1 MHNKIPD
8 AQWGAWLLTATVGPL
23 LSIVGQNGWL
33 TVSVAAVV
41 CAVLCFCVLSGK
53 QVELPCWL
61 CMLEL
66 GWLTV
71 FLAGIARL
79 SGACW
84 DAADT
89 FPVIPIVLLLLAAL
103 ASQNGA
109 AHAARSGATLVWV
122 ILPVLGVV
130 ALAGTADVD
139 LSWVRRDMEVPDGM
153 LISLLL
159 IPCLGIFLPR
169 DSSKRALW
177 ITPILGLIAVTGSVL
192 MDATVGQEVAIN
204 TVNSFYEFSKGVS
217 LFGVAER
224 FEAVVACVLTAGWF
238 SLCVLVLS
246 AVYHLTEKIF
256 RPGAKWSVWLIAS
269 VSAGLVCSLTNADRW
284 MAIGTLI
291 FWGFLP
297 VAAQGLGVQKKIEKK

>member
-1 MHNKIPD
+1 MHNEIPGT
-8 AQWGAWLLTATVGPL
+8 QLGAWLLAATVGPIM
-23 LSIVGQNGWL
+23 SIIGRNGWL
-33 TVSVAAVV
+33 TVLVAAVV

-71 FLAGIARL
+71 FLAGIARIG
-79 SGACW
+79 GACW
-84 DAADT
+84 DVADT

-109 AHAARSGATLVWV
+109 AHAARSGATLVWL

-130 ALAGTADVD
+130 ALAGMADVD
-139 LSWVRRDMEVPDGM
+139 LSWVCRDLEMPDGM

-169 DSSKRALW
+169 DSSKRVRW

-204 TVNSFYEFSKGVS
+204 TANSFYEFSKGVS

-256 RPGAKWSVWLIAS
+256 RPGAKWSVWLIAII
-269 VSAGLVCSLTNADRW
+269 SAGLMCILPNTDQW

-297 VAAQGLGVQKKIEKK
+297 VAAQGLGGAKKFEKK